1 VKRTGAAKK
10 KQFRIRGFASPD
22 YSGFAFISVS
32 LIYIFF
38 LINQFIL
45 FPPENKK
52 SRSLKKEWLS
62 FFSKKYFSIL

>member
-1 VKRTGAAKK
+1 VVKRTGATE

-22 YSGFAFISVS
+22 YSGFAFISVR
-32 LIYIFF
+32 LIYIFY